1 MSNENFEKEVL
12 RLAQPSGRFEP
23 VAYYDEDGDCIEF
36 LISNDDYYAERVD
49 ELLTVYYSRDKNE
62 IIGSLIKGVR
72 KLYQNVISKLPGFAI
87 EIQDGKVRIAHLF
100 RAKLWTEQL
109 KQTSGNTIL
118 VKTYQKLA
126 DCADEFKAEAEASFV

>member
-1 MSNENFEKEVL
+1 MSNENFEKEVM
-12 RLAQPSGRFEP
+12 RLAQPSEHFEP
-23 VAYYDEDGDCIEF
+23 MAYYDKDGDCIEF

-87 EIQDGKVRIAHLF
+87 EIQDGKVRIAQLF
-100 RAKLWTEQL
+100 RARLWTEQPS
-109 KQTSGNTIL
+109 QISGNTIL

-126 DCADEFKAEAEASFV
+126 AFADECNAEAEASFV